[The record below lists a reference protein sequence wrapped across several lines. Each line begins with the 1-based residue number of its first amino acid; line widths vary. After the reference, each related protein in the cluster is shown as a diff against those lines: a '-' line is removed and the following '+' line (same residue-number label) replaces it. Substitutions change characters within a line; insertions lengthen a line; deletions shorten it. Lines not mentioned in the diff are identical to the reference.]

1 MPESAEEVYARVVA
15 AVGEG
20 GRLPMPPVGEWDMF
34 PWEMV
39 DGELKPKVLRPP
51 ARSPCD
57 GASRRRTATAA
68 PTRVRTW
75 TIWRNDRWYVTRAE
89 KPSGLPLL
97 LWLHP
102 VAHRD
107 LADLSDD
114 MAAEQGRIST
124 WLARIMGRLPN
135 IGRVHVCRWGDGSAH
150 LHWWFIARTA
160 RMPQILGS
168 MAVEWEEM
176 LPPVPE
182 EIWRADYREV
192 ARRLA
197 THDGT
202 ALASV
207 GR

>member
-20 GRLPMPPVGEWDMF
+20 GRLPMPPVGEWSIF

-39 DGELKPKVLRPP
+39 DGELKPKVLQPP
-51 ARSPCD
+51 GEEPVRWGEAPDKPCGACD
-57 GASRRRTATAA
+57 GSAEE
-68 PTRVRTW
+68 VKIW
-75 TIWRNDRWYVTRAE
+75 TNERWFVTRGE
-89 KPSGLPLL
+89 RPGGLPLL

-102 VAHRD
+102 VQHLD
-107 LADLSDD
+107 LTDLSDD
-114 MAAEQGRIST
+114 MAAEQGRVSM
-124 WLARIMGRLPN
+124 WLARIMSHLPN
-135 IGRVHVCRWGDGSAH
+135 IGRVHVCRWGDGGSH

-182 EIWRADYREV
+182 EVWRADYREV

-197 THDGT
+197 THDGR
-202 ALASV
+202 ALV
-207 GR
+207 

>member
-15 AVGEG
+15 AVGEN

-34 PWEMV
+34 PWETV

-51 ARSPCD
+51 GEDPV
-57 GASRRRTATAA
+57 RRGERAEECERCTN
-68 PTRVRTW
+68 PRHDL

-89 KPSGLPLL
+89 QPSGLPLL

-102 VAHRD
+102 VQH
-107 LADLSDD
+107 ADLTDLSQT
-114 MAAEQGRIST
+114 MAAEQGVIST
-124 WLARIMGRLPN
+124 RLARIMSHLPN
-135 IGRVHVCRWGDGSAH
+135 VGRVHVCRWGDGSAH

-160 RMPQILGS
+160 RLPQVIGS
-168 MAVEWEEM
+168 MAVEWDEM

-182 EIWRADYREV
+182 HVWESDYREV

-197 THDGT
+197 THDGR
-202 ALASV
+202 ALV
-207 GR
+207 